1 MYLDFS
7 KSISKQ
13 LDKIYKEYKF
23 KSSFDETFKTCLVF
37 FFVNKLNHNE
47 ISFPEFCF
55 HIKLNSSQSLQDI
68 SSVSFEFMERFY
80 QEIMNSFNPNS
91 FSSTKF
97 KRTLTSSEI
106 AFFNLG
112 KLIIKSEEYKEKG
125 LSFDKESIRYFFTSN
140 EEKYAYSDAR
150 SKQNLF
156 KNEFFEDFLFVPEMS
171 NEEIFIQRKLIFSER
186 FFNSF
191 LVTVAKEFVPF
202 LNQTNILEFG
212 VSSKETLDD
221 INYIRI
227 VFKRC
232 EEEYPVVLHISNVNR
247 IINLIQAIELKKR
260 ILNKL
265 AEFLNLN

>member
-13 LDKIYKEYKF
+13 LNNIYKEYKF

-55 HIKLNSSQSLQDI
+55 NIKLNSSQSLQDI

-80 QEIMNSFNPNS
+80 QEIINSFNPNS
-91 FSSTKF
+91 FSSTKY
-97 KRTLTSSEI
+97 KRTLTVSEI

-112 KLIIKSEEYKEKG
+112 KLIIKSKEYKEKG
-125 LSFDKESIRYFFTSN
+125 LSFDKSSIRDFLTSN

-150 SKQNLF
+150 AKQNLF
-156 KNEFFEDFLFVPEMS
+156 KNDFFEEALFVPEMS
-171 NEEIFIQRKLIFSER
+171 NEEIFIQRKIVFSER

-191 LVTVAKEFVPF
+191 LVSVAKEFVPF
-202 LNQTNILEFG
+202 LNQTNILEFE

-221 INYIRI
+221 INYNRV
-227 VFKRC
+227 VFKHG
-232 EEEYPVVLHISNVNR
+232 EEEHPVVFHISNGHRIVN
-247 IINLIQAIELKKR
+247 LKQAIEIKKR
-260 ILNKL
+260 ILNQL
-265 AEFLNLN
+265 AEFLNI